1 MGITSRT
8 QLQSGGQASA
18 IKIDE
23 TRFSG
28 AYVLQAGNNGF
39 TLSLS
44 KGGDI
49 FQVTP
54 ERASLETIVTLQV
67 KDSEKLDYEDT
78 KFVEIEV
85 RSTLHFLYYFAL
97 PIFVILLKLR
107 RMHPQI
113 TASDPQSYSAVNPA
127 LYVGSHVAFKWQVR
141 CMNNLRKA
149 FRKNLKVQS
158 NM

>member
-1 MGITSRT
+1 LGITSRT

-67 KDSEKLDYEDT
+67 KDSEKLDYEDA

-97 PIFVILLKLR
+97 PIFVISRKLR
-107 RMHPQI
+107 RMHPN
-113 TASDPQSYSAVNPA
+113 Y
-127 LYVGSHVAFKWQVR
+127 
-141 CMNNLRKA
+141 RK
-149 FRKNLKVQS
+149 RPPKL
-158 NM
+158 